1 MKAYFMDSYALH
13 ELFAGNE
20 GYKKF
25 EKEAALITTR
35 LNLMEFYYTL
45 LRLNS
50 ENVDQYYDRMLR
62 FAVEIADDTIKKAMK
77 FRLRNKAKD
86 LSYVDAVGYI
96 LAMEKNVKFV
106 TGDQQFKDM
115 ENVEF
120 IK

>member
-1 MKAYFMDSYALH
+1 MQVYFLDSYALH

-20 GYKKF
+20 GYSKF
-25 EKEAALITTR
+25 QNNSALITTR
-35 LNLMEFYYTL
+35 LNLMEFYYAL

-50 ENVDQYYDRMLR
+50 ENAEQYYDRMLK
-62 FAVEIADDTIKKAMK
+62 FTVEISDDTIKKAMR
-77 FRLRNKAKD
+77 FRLRNKTKD
-86 LSYVDAVGYI
+86 LSYVDAIGYI
-96 LAMEKNVKFV
+96 SALEKGAVFV